1 MSQNQEEEVQQ
12 QAIPDLQMQALM
24 GEWRRMMREEIEH
37 IHERLDRVE
46 GGTQRRQ
53 PPIAPNVHR
62 RGRLHRREV
71 EDVDEFE
78 GGGVEEEFDRMSIGS
93 HRRYGGDREARN
105 RVDNNLGSIKM
116 KIPAFQG
123 KSDPEAYLE
132 WEKKKE
138 LVFDCHNYS
147 ELKKVKLAAIEFTDY
162 AIVWWD
168 QFCINRR

>member
-1 MSQNQEEEVQQ
+1 
-12 QAIPDLQMQALM
+12 
-24 GEWRRMMREEIEH
+24 MRGWIGG
-37 IHERLDRVE
+37 E

-71 EDVDEFE
+71 EDLDEFE

-93 HRRYGGDREARN
+93 HRRYGWDREARN

-123 KSDPEAYLE
+123 KSDPEHTLSG
-132 WEKKKE
+132 KKRWSW
-138 LVFDCHNYS
+138 FS
-147 ELKKVKLAAIEFTDY
+147 
-162 AIVWWD
+162 IVT
-168 QFCINRR
+168 ITPN